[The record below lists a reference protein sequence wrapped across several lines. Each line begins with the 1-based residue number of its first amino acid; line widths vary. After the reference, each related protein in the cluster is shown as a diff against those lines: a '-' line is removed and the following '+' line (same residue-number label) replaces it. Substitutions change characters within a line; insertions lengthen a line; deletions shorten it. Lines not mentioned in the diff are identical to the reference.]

1 MNKQIISDP
10 CKTKTTKGFYQD
22 AEKQNREQPRDR
34 ESPQIQ
40 DKCRRV
46 MTKNPKEA

>member
-10 CKTKTTKGFYQD
+10 HKTKTTKGFYQD
-22 AEKQNREQPRDR
+22 AERQKREQSRDR
-34 ESPQIQ
+34 ENAQIQ